1 MSENV
6 NRILAGGKAL
16 WHMVAD
22 VGGTHARFGLVQQ
35 GELKERIIDLQY
47 VRTFKNVNFPSLA
60 QLVQS
65 YLHSLRESSAP
76 EVAGL
81 YIAVAGSVQKDRIK
95 LTNHDWSFSRTELA
109 AQTGIPVTVLNDFS
123 AQAYFL
129 DRLGADDVKWIQC
142 PLSFQGFEQAGFAC
156 RTVVGPGTG
165 FGAATLTAGA
175 EVIESEPG
183 HCSFA
188 PINEHEADLLKVLWQ
203 RYQRISIEHVF
214 SGPGLANL
222 YWANAQLSGV
232 EAEAIP
238 PDIVKAAGNQD
249 APEHNLAMRTV
260 LDFSAIAGSV
270 CGDIAL
276 SMGSLG
282 GFYLS
287 GDMLEKMAAVFDQEI
302 FIRRFLDK
310 GPFAPWC
317 AEIPVGRIV
326 TANPGL
332 LGCAAFAASRTQ
344 IS

>member
-1 MSENV
+1 MSANV
-6 NRILAGGKAL
+6 SRILTDGQRR
-16 WHMVAD
+16 WHVVAD
-22 VGGTHARFGLVQQ
+22 VGGTHARFALVQHGDLQ
-35 GELKERIIDLQY
+35 DRVTNLQY
-47 VRTFKNVNFPSLA
+47 VRTFKNVDFLSLG
-60 QLVQS
+60 QLIQT
-65 YLHSLRESSAP
+65 YLQNLRHSDAP
-76 EVAGL
+76 EVTGL

-95 LTNHDWSFSRTELA
+95 LTNYDWSFSRAELA
-109 AQTGIPVTVLNDFS
+109 VQLGIPVTVLNDFS

-129 DRLGADDVKWIQC
+129 GRLGADDVQWLQC
-142 PLSFQGFEQAGFAC
+142 PLSFLGFEQTGLAC

-188 PINEHEADLLKVLWQ
+188 PVNEHEADLLKVLWQ
-203 RYQRISIEHVF
+203 RYHRVSIEHVF

-222 YWANAQLSGV
+222 FWANAQLSGV
-232 EAEAIP
+232 EAQSSP
-238 PDIVKAAGNQD
+238 PDIVKAAGDQD

-287 GDMLEKMAAVFDQEI
+287 GNILQKMGALFDQEV
-302 FIRRFLDK
+302 FIRRFRDK
-310 GPFAPWC
+310 GPFAQWC

-332 LGCAAFAASRTQ
+332 LGCAAFAAAHSRT
-344 IS
+344 S